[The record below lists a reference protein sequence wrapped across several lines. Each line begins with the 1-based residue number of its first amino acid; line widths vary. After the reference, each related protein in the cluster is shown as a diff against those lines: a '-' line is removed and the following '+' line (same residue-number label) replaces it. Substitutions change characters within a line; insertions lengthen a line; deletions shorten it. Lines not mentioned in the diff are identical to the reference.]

1 MSDEVKDPTE
11 KREELLLAMPD
22 VGEMVLNA
30 TYVVPLVNLNRK
42 AVRFAVVSTW
52 GINLDSPDP
61 IEPKILESFE
71 SEDLATLYKGATDR
85 MDALKMEIN
94 RLRAKAGEPSIDA
107 QCGALRAVGQ
117 SPSNWLPVVDNGT
130 PEQNARLVA
139 RLRAQAKAAS
149 AGLVAVLENAFKDE
163 LSEAVVDPR
172 LAKMSTPGLV
182 H

>member
-107 QCGALRAVGQ
+107 HVPSGKREYGSGSDLSDVPQAVPGDLPSVRGPRDALREAEAAPAEGETHDGV
-117 SPSNWLPVVDNGT
+117 
-130 PEQNARLVA
+130 VA
-139 RLRAQAKAAS
+139 RGRQA
-149 AGLVAVLENAFKDE
+149 
-163 LSEAVVDPR
+163 R
-172 LAKMSTPGLV
+172 
-182 H
+182 HQ